1 MPASL
6 LADCRRQYM
15 DSLASELEIR
25 HASPTNDM
33 GASLQDCGV
42 ATPIWSLVLGEHD
55 ASDAKWASTLNSA
68 LRQLVLQ
75 TGQRFIKAKALAVV

>member
-1 MPASL
+1 
-6 LADCRRQYM
+6 
-15 DSLASELEIR
+15 
-25 HASPTNDM
+25 M